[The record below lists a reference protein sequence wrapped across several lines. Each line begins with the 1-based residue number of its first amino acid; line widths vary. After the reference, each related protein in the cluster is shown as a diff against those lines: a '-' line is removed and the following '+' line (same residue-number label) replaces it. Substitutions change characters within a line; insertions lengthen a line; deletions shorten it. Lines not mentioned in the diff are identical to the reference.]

1 MFVSHARFFSTG
13 IIMGSAIIGANY
25 WLTTKEL
32 SKLEK
37 KVGELQQDVKD
48 VKQELQKSINLL
60 LQK

>member
-1 MFVSHARFFSTG
+1 
-13 IIMGSAIIGANY
+13 MGSAIIGANY